1 MGLGTAVGITASGLK
16 VTQSATSLV
25 SANIAGASTDG
36 YTAKRST
43 TQAIYAGTGLIG
55 FTTTVSRAFDQE
67 VFDQLSTSTST
78 SSFLQ
83 AKNGYLDQINS
94 LIGST
99 ENGAALP
106 TVLATFTTDLQTLA
120 AQPSNAAAQIQASN
134 SANVVAQT
142 LNSLSST
149 VGDIQKSVDEAIS
162 DGVSQIN
169 TLTAEISDINQKIQ
183 RSSGSG
189 SDTTG
194 LMDQRDQAVLKLAT
208 LLDVNV
214 KQQSDGT
221 VRLSTGSGLTLVDN
235 SQATQ
240 LKLDDNG
247 RLRVDDGSNNG
258 AEVIGSGLV
267 ASGSMAGLFEVRD
280 TVLPQ
285 VQNQLDQIAAG
296 LSTAMSDTTTA
307 GTAVTSGS
315 AKGFDLDLADLA
327 AGNKVT
333 LNWTDTATGQSH
345 TVSLIKGNSSA
356 IGSIGDDATLDP
368 NDHVVGIDFSGG
380 MSSVVSQIQAALG
393 SNFAVSNTSGSTLR
407 VLDDGTGA
415 VSIGSA
421 SKTVSATAEKTGA
434 TALPL
439 FTDGTGYYTGS
450 FDGGSQMSGYAS
462 RIRLNAAVASDPSLM
477 VNYSSTTQS
486 GDSARPQALYSA
498 LVDTK
503 SATVLGNG
511 TKANQSTVAG
521 FANSM
526 VSYWAGQADTQQ
538 TLVDNQSVIQ
548 SNLRSRMSS
557 TSAVDTDTELT
568 KLIQLQNYYSA
579 NAQVLSTLRDM
590 LNTLVNAI

>member
-16 VTQSATSLV
+16 VTQAATSLV

-36 YTAKRST
+36 YTAKRTT
-43 TQAIYAGTGLIG
+43 TQAIYAETGLIG
-55 FTTTVSRAFDQE
+55 FTTVVSRAFDQE

-78 SSFLQ
+78 SAYLD

-99 ENGAALP
+99 SNGAVLP
-106 TVLATFTTDLQTLA
+106 TALATLTTDLQTLA
-120 AQPSNAAAQIQASN
+120 AQPSNAAAQIQVAN
-134 SANVVAQT
+134 SANVAAQT

-149 VGDIQKSVDEAIS
+149 VDDVQKSVDEAIAE
-162 DGVSQIN
+162 GVSQIN

-183 RSSGSG
+183 RSGGVGADS
-189 SDTTG
+189 TG
-194 LMDQRDQAVLKLAT
+194 LMDQRDQAVLKLAS
-208 LLDVNV
+208 LIDVNV
-214 KQQSDGT
+214 RQQSDGT
-221 VRLSTGSGLTLVDN
+221 IRLATGSGLTLVDN
-235 SQATQ
+235 THAAQ

-247 RLRVDDGSNNG
+247 RLRLDDGSNNG
-258 AEVIGSGLV
+258 PEVIGSGLA
-267 ASGSMAGLFEVRD
+267 ASGSLAGLFEVRD

-296 LSTAMSDTTTA
+296 LASAFSDTTSA
-307 GTAVTSGS
+307 GTAVTSGAS
-315 AKGFDLDLADLA
+315 KGFDLGLADLA

-345 TVSLIKGNSSA
+345 VVTFVKGNSS
-356 IGSIGDDATLDP
+356 GVTSLGDGATLDP

-393 SNFAVSNTSGSTLR
+393 SNFVVSNPSGSTLR
-407 VLDDGTGA
+407 VLDDGTAA
-415 VSIGSA
+415 VSIASA
-421 SKTVSATAEKTGA
+421 TKTVSATAEQTGA
-434 TALPL
+434 AALPL

-450 FDGGSQMSGYAS
+450 FDGGSQMDGFAS
-462 RIRLNAAVASDPSLM
+462 RIRLNAAVASDPSLL
-477 VNYSSTTQS
+477 VNYSATTQS
-486 GDSARPQALYSA
+486 GDATRPQALYSA
-498 LVDTK
+498 LVDKK

-511 TKANQSTVAG
+511 TRASQSTVAG

-526 VSYWAGQADTQQ
+526 VSYWAGQAETQQ

-568 KLIQLQNYYSA
+568 KLIQLQNFYSA

>member
-1 MGLGTAVGITASGLK
+1 
-16 VTQSATSLV
+16 
-25 SANIAGASTDG
+25 
-36 YTAKRST
+36 
-43 TQAIYAGTGLIG
+43 
-55 FTTTVSRAFDQE
+55 
-67 VFDQLSTSTST
+67 
-78 SSFLQ
+78 
-83 AKNGYLDQINS
+83 
-94 LIGST
+94 
-99 ENGAALP
+99 
-106 TVLATFTTDLQTLA
+106 
-120 AQPSNAAAQIQASN
+120 
-134 SANVVAQT
+134 
-142 LNSLSST
+142 
-149 VGDIQKSVDEAIS
+149 
-162 DGVSQIN
+162 
-169 TLTAEISDINQKIQ
+169 
-183 RSSGSG
+183 
-189 SDTTG
+189 
-194 LMDQRDQAVLKLAT
+194 
-208 LLDVNV
+208 
-214 KQQSDGT
+214 
-221 VRLSTGSGLTLVDN
+221 
-235 SQATQ
+235 
-240 LKLDDNG
+240 
-247 RLRVDDGSNNG
+247 
-258 AEVIGSGLV
+258 
-267 ASGSMAGLFEVRD
+267 
-280 TVLPQ
+280 
-285 VQNQLDQIAAG
+285 
-296 LSTAMSDTTTA
+296 
-307 GTAVTSGS
+307 
-315 AKGFDLDLADLA
+315 
-327 AGNKVT
+327 
-333 LNWTDTATGQSH
+333 
-345 TVSLIKGNSSA
+345 
-356 IGSIGDDATLDP
+356 
-368 NDHVVGIDFSGG
+368 